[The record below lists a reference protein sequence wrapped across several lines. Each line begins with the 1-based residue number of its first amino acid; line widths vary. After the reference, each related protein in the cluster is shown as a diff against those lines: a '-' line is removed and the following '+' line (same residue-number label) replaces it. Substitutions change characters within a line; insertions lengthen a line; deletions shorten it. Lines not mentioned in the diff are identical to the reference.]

1 MVPQWVTCW
10 DTLLGD
16 LGIMGME
23 DGDQIILGPLEEAL
37 TVALTETKQ
46 VNHFFLN
53 ITHHLIVFYL
63 LNK

>member
-1 MVPQWVTCW
+1 MVLQWVTCW

-46 VNHFFLN
+46 VNQFFKYFMSPYCILF
-53 ITHHLIVFYL
+53 I
-63 LNK
+63 